1 MESAS
6 PLESKQSFAHRLKV
20 LILGDEAKTKE
31 ERWLVQKLDFFILTY
46 CCLSFFFNY
55 LDRSAFANA
64 YVAGLQ
70 EALSLSGNQYNI
82 LLSMTTAGYVI
93 GQVPHGIAIQKIAP
107 RIWFPSMVIIWAG
120 LTASSA
126 ACKTY
131 EQLCAVRFLMGLIE
145 ASTYCGTIYCIG
157 SWYKPREIA
166 KRTAIFTASG
176 QAGSMFAGIM
186 MTAIYKGMSGYA
198 GLQGWQWV
206 FIICGIITCPI
217 AVMGF
222 LYFPDIPETTKARWL
237 SESEKRLALDRLPP
251 KKADGHNIN
260 PWSLAKRVFGS
271 PAFYILCLFSTVCSA
286 LEAFCVQNLY
296 LLWLKY
302 YSKAGYF
309 TQTQVNTYPLGIQ
322 AMGIVSNLMAAVY
335 IDATGRRV
343 PMGILACALQL
354 VVTIILFI
362 RSSPWAAIMFAFYL
376 AGSSYIVN
384 PLLFGWANIICQR
397 DGDDARRSVILTSMN
412 AFAQI
417 LYTWWGIVLFPAN
430 EAPYWRNGYIG
441 MVVVIAVMFS
451 LLWVVLWLDRRT
463 ALQYPE
469 AAFFDAPETVQLAA
483 IKGDMVVDVTKND
496 AESKVEGKA
505 NDITTVTNLK

>member
-1 MESAS
+1 
-6 PLESKQSFAHRLKV
+6 
-20 LILGDEAKTKE
+20 
-31 ERWLVQKLDFFILTY
+31 
-46 CCLSFFFNY
+46 
-55 LDRSAFANA
+55 
-64 YVAGLQ
+64 
-70 EALSLSGNQYNI
+70 
-82 LLSMTTAGYVI
+82 
-93 GQVPHGIAIQKIAP
+93 
-107 RIWFPSMVIIWAG
+107 
-120 LTASSA
+120 
-126 ACKTY
+126 
-131 EQLCAVRFLMGLIE
+131 
-145 ASTYCGTIYCIG
+145 
-157 SWYKPREIA
+157 
-166 KRTAIFTASG
+166 
-176 QAGSMFAGIM
+176 
-186 MTAIYKGMSGYA
+186 
-198 GLQGWQWV
+198 
-206 FIICGIITCPI
+206 
-217 AVMGF
+217 MGF

-237 SESEKRLALDRLPP
+237 GESEKRLALDRLPP

-384 PLLFGWANIICQR
+384 PLLFRWANIICQR

-441 MVVVIAVMFS
+441 MVIVIAVMFS
-451 LLWVVLWLDRRT
+451 LLWVVLWVSDQVLRYASKMTNTSAPSLT
-463 ALQYPE
+463 AALLSSIQRLHFSTP
-469 AAFFDAPETVQLAA
+469 QRL
-483 IKGDMVVDVTKND
+483 
-496 AESKVEGKA
+496 SS
-505 NDITTVTNLK
+505 